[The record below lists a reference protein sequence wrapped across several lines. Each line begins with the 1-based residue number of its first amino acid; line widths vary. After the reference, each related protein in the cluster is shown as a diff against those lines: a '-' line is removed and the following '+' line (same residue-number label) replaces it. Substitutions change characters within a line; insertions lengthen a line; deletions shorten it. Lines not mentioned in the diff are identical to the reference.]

1 MRGLALLLLV
11 ACSSPESERVVPGPT
26 PLEFQE
32 MRRLRA
38 RARALQAHGNELLVG
53 GEGEVLRVV
62 DGEIVERIERPAY
75 RGGALAEGGP
85 LVAWPTWSRGDEVR
99 ELGEPG
105 TRLLASIADAQDVFE
120 LRTAG
125 ESRVLQAFDA
135 SDPSE
140 ATELARGPRLSPPLA
155 LSESSIA
162 LVAGSVRVL
171 DRHTGRET
179 ALLSTDRYATR
190 ALAFD
195 GDELLGIDAQSTLTR
210 WQLDQPER
218 ERETVPVSDP
228 RFLLVDA
235 QSIVIVGANKVW
247 VRRGERTGEYT
258 LDEGQAESALLLGD
272 TIVIGVRGRPSHVR
286 WVRFD

>member
-1 MRGLALLLLV
+1 
-11 ACSSPESERVVPGPT
+11 
-26 PLEFQE
+26 

-235 QSIVIVGANKVW
+235 QSIVVVGANKVW